1 MLPAIV
7 VTATSDVQ
15 PTPMAEQP
23 SQVTQPEN
31 APADSTM
38 DPVLSVW
45 DQQIW
50 WESASSP
57 QVVAAVAAAEE
68 TAVSSASTGILG
80 TLLALAPAAVRRRM
94 RKYQQKQGI
103 AES

>member
-1 MLPAIV
+1 
-7 VTATSDVQ
+7 
-15 PTPMAEQP
+15 
-23 SQVTQPEN
+23 
-31 APADSTM
+31 M